1 MLREIVIPHSE
12 NYNVKT
18 PPEYIDREVEILVLP
33 MDTSKSKDNMS
44 NDLLKNKKKLTAISI
59 DTKNFKF
66 NRNEANER

>member
-12 NYNVKT
+12 NYNVKI

>member
-12 NYNVKT
+12 NYNVKIL
-18 PPEYIDREVEILVLP
+18 PEYIDREVEILVLP

>member
-12 NYNVKT
+12 NYNVKI

-44 NDLLKNKKKLTAISI
+44 NDLLKNKKNL
-59 DTKNFKF
+59 
-66 NRNEANER
+66 RLYL